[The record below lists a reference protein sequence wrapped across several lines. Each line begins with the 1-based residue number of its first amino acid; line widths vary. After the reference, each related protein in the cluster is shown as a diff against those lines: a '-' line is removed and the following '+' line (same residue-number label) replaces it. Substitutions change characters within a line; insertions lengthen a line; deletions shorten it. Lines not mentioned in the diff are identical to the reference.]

1 MLNESEIRNGDLGV
15 AGIRGVHSIRSG
27 RVDRKRSSG
36 VVAFTGSDIF
46 FIGVLV
52 QRTYGE
58 VFMDGNQMR
67 PVKSLFVLVSTGVIT
82 TVVSSLRSQRKVN

>member
-1 MLNESEIRNGDLGV
+1 MLNESEIRNRDLGI
-15 AGIRGVHSIRSG
+15 AGVRGVHSIRSG

-36 VVAFTGSDIF
+36 VVAFTGGDIF

-52 QRTYGE
+52 QRTDGE

-67 PVKSLFVLVSTGVIT
+67 PVKSFFVHVSTGVMT
-82 TVVSSLRSQRKVN
+82 AVVSSLRS